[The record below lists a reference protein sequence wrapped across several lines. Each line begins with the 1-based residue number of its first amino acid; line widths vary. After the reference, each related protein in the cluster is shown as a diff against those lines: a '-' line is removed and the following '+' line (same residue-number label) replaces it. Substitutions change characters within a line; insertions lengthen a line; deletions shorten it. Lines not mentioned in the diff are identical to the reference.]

1 MISVFHPLWT
11 AGSLDGGVIAISAGA
26 TAVVGLAV
34 AALALW
40 GYRRNESQPMLYL
53 AVGIIFL
60 TTIPVGVNYTL
71 MSMTTATD
79 AEILL
84 VVTAAHLA
92 GVVAIL
98 YALTRA

>member
-1 MISVFHPLWT
+1 MT
-11 AGSLDGGVIAISAGA
+11 ALLQLSEALANAVMLTFIFAAA
-26 TAVVGLAV
+26 TAVAGTFV
-34 AALALW
+34 AYQAYR
-40 GYRRNESQPMLYL
+40 GYRRNESRPMLYL
-53 AVGIIFL
+53 AVAIVLL
-60 TTIPVGVNYTL
+60 TAVPIGVNYSLSTL
-71 MSMTTATD
+71 TTASD